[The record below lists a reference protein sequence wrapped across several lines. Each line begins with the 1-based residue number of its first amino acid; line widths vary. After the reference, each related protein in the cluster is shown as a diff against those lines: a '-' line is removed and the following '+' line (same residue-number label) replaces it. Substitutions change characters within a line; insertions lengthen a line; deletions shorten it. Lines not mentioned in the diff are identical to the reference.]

1 MAKTD
6 WDKIADKQ
14 FKALDKAW
22 QEDWGSLRKR
32 VNHNH

>member
-14 FKALDKAW
+14 FKALDKDW
-22 QEDWGSLRKR
+22 QEDWSTLRER
-32 VNHNH
+32 VNHTH